1 MCLAIPV
8 KVTKILPDQM
18 AQVDMGG
25 LSKVISIAFVGPVD
39 VGTYVVLHVG
49 YAIGVIDPEEAEAT
63 LELFRAM
70 DQSSH
75 GP

>member
-1 MCLAIPV
+1 
-8 KVTKILPDQM
+8 M

-70 DQSSH
+70 DQSSR